1 MWNCWELILGP
12 KKNPVWRIWRN
23 FLRACIRDLSFLLFL
38 SKFLK
43 AWLSLGLLWQACY
56 KGPFLGA
63 YLRLCY
69 NRGVP
74 PWGKKPVQVREILF
88 PSCLELDWP
97 LVSCKFW
104 VCSSLLLE
112 NLCLLYPSTEFS
124 QSAGFVAS
132 YSFPTGL
139 FCLWSRISQFEVGS
153 CASVK

>member
-104 VCSSLLLE
+104 VCSSLARKLVLA
-112 NLCLLYPSTEFS
+112 LSVHWVFSVCRICCLL
-124 QSAGFVAS
+124 Q
-132 YSFPTGL
+132 FPHWLVLPLKQDFTV
-139 FCLWSRISQFEVGS
+139 WSWIL
-153 CASVK
+153 C